1 MSSAETIYHPLSK
14 NNVPQDNRTTSV
26 IKKIDFLLCN
36 SCFWC
41 ASYLNLENGL
51 IPFQCPSCKENAIEW
66 IPISVNDAYSFDY
79 NPGTGV
85 ILEFSN
91 RKWSN
96 GLC

>member
-14 NNVPQDNRTTSV
+14 NNVPQDNRTTK

-66 IPISVNDAYSFDY
+66 IPISVNDAYSLDY

-96 GLC
+96 GFC